1 MAGVIGGPGGYAT
14 VGPTRNYLGEA
25 MSNVQ
30 DSMYRQNAQRI
41 ADERT
46 RIADEQNLQEQ
57 RRRDFND
64 SMEFSSKYPFIATG
78 TSIDGANR
86 QAIDN
91 AQKSYLEAQDN
102 YRKTGDKKYLAVAEN
117 AKSSINNLNEMPKA
131 LALKMEDWKKN
142 EAGYSPSSMS
152 KKKAILDKMAKGDL
166 MQENDENGRAVYTL
180 VDRDENG
187 NVSKILYSKLNSKQI
202 TDLLTV
208 EPKFDISGEKGLIEQ
223 YQKNVG
229 KATVTPKI
237 VGNKEI
243 TTTTYPGAEKVATAK
258 AQELIQNHSAVYSAI
273 EQMPELKIDPDD
285 ESNYKNPEVL
295 AKVADFYKG
304 LLMETTPTT
313 TSEKPYL
320 DQMKFDYEKG
330 QDKIAND
337 FKAKEFNEKQLDKN
351 TVTVGT
357 TEYKF
362 TDIGAKAKKEFYA
375 KPENKG
381 KNMTSEDWPAGS
393 FKVIRTSTKVNSKT
407 PSTKPV
413 VKETPKQ
420 TQAQWNASWAKLK
433 KGQKLVGLDGN
444 TYTKN

>member
-57 RRRDFND
+57 RKRDFND

-208 EPKFDISGEKGLIEQ
+208 EPKFDISGEKGLIDQ
-223 YQKNVG
+223 FQKSLGDKTTKVDIVKTKNGEVKRTTVG
-229 KATVTPKI
+229 REGYENLAAVKS
-237 VGNKEI
+237 KEL
-243 TTTTYPGAEKVATAK
+243 TTD
-258 AQELIQNHSAVYSAI
+258 HSAVYAALEALGLDPENKDYYTDEKTLKDVEASYYDLLVKNAKPTI
-273 EQMPELKIDPDD
+273 SEEPYLERDKFNADQEQRKITNAQSDRTFNKEKAGSTTVVEEQATHKVTGKHLFDA
-285 ESNYKNPEVL
+285 NGNPVMI
-295 AKVADFYKG
+295 KRVSV
-304 LLMETTPTT
+304 TTPTYSGKAET
-313 TSEKPYL
+313 TAKSKPKYTEGQVKFL
-320 DQMKFDYEKG
+320 MKK
-330 QDKIAND
+330 NP
-337 FKAKEFNEKQLDKN
+337 KATRQQIIDALNKQK
-351 TVTVGT
+351 
-357 TEYKF
+357 
-362 TDIGAKAKKEFYA
+362 
-375 KPENKG
+375 
-381 KNMTSEDWPAGS
+381 
-393 FKVIRTSTKVNSKT
+393 
-407 PSTKPV
+407 
-413 VKETPKQ
+413 
-420 TQAQWNASWAKLK
+420 
-433 KGQKLVGLDGN
+433 
-444 TYTKN
+444 

>member
-295 AKVADFYKG
+295 AKVADYYKG

-320 DQMKFDYEKG
+320 DQAKFDEQKKQNRIDNSNSDRTFNKEKAG
-330 QDKIAND
+330 STTKTTEVLRDKYGEII
-337 FKAKEFNEKQLDKN
+337 LDKN
-351 TVTVGT
+351 NKPIEVTKVSVT
-357 TEYKF
+357 TPTYSGKAETTAKKQP
-362 TDIGAKAKKEFYA
+362 TKAELKAKADALRKKYA
-375 KPENKG
+375 
-381 KNMTSEDWPAGS
+381 
-393 FKVIRTSTKVNSKT
+393 
-407 PSTKPV
+407 
-413 VKETPKQ
+413 PK
-420 TQAQWNASWAKLK
+420 K
-433 KGQKLVGLDGN
+433 
-444 TYTKN
+444 